1 MTVATAFASAVS
13 GQATWDKNQVNTT
26 ICQWQ
31 QLRAHVVRDTVYM
44 DGGSMWWLPGLS
56 DGSYGTAVN
65 DHNPLGLVY
74 TLNFSRPFSTSDN
87 LTSIF
92 GSISKV
98 SAGTAA
104 KNLAPNYVDGAML
117 GNDDEWFLY
126 GGLLRETKEFSPP
139 AATNVFAYLKY
150 QYGVQKDGFLPG
162 FVNDELPEGMTRYV
176 AYGAAAAAPS
186 ENKAW
191 YFSGLRAQGFG
202 PIYEPGFNETL
213 TATNVS
219 NTLITLDMGTQQQET
234 WKNETLPSDIPGRA
248 NPELV
253 WVPVGKQGILVALG
267 GVVFPDFSSYLSKSP
282 NEPES
287 KAVSPG
293 FMSTI
298 DIYDVAGGKW
308 YRQPATG
315 GPGQLTRG
323 CAVVAPAQ
331 DSSSFNI
338 YYYGGYS
345 GLTRSQP
352 FNDDVWVLSIPSFTW
367 TKVVEGTSPGRAG
380 HKCVMPYPNQMFVI
394 GGYPPLSGASLT
406 CLRETVRVLDLSTG
420 TWRTSY
426 DPSKWSNYSI
436 PDAVVKKI
444 GGSPTGGA
452 TVTSPSPTGWASTD
466 LAAVF
471 GEKYPANK
479 ITTYYPYKVQASGNN
494 TNPDIP
500 PTSSDS
506 GSSSGGG
513 VPAFL
518 PPVLGVVLGLMFV
531 TMIAVLILLW
541 RRRKLLRTRAER
553 SEAGTEDTNGHR
565 IMSWIRGQTNSEKA
579 GTVASSDETPSSPDD
594 LESVAAAP
602 PRSMAEMMNTEIR
615 APVELPDTSP
625 RPELHDTG
633 LSHIDVMNRY
643 SRLGEAIASNNSSS
657 LNATDQYTTSGTHR
671 TDHAS
676 VTPSST
682 SVGTSTTQPRH
693 MSTELPGPPVVAAAA
708 AAAATSTG
716 ASPRGYIPSGVSQI
730 SERDRAH
737 LRTISDTTVS
747 SVASGGRDGAV
758 AGQEGSG
765 DIPEEG
771 EEDVVTPQ
779 GGTLVSPMAVSPPTE
794 SSAGVGG
801 ETGDYVSAGSGAG
814 TAGVGLVTST
824 GTGTSPVARAPG
836 RTSVAGSGSPASPL
850 RRSIFHESK
859 EDMTDTGR

>member
-1 MTVATAFASAVS
+1 MIGTGLGLLAAVTAHAAVAN

-26 ICQWQ
+26 LCQWQ

-44 DGGSMWWLPGLS
+44 DGGRMWWLPGLS
-56 DGSYGTAVN
+56 DGSYATAVN

-74 TLNFSRPFSTSDN
+74 TLNFSKPFSTTDN
-87 LTSIF
+87 LTAIF
-92 GSISKV
+92 GTVSKV

-117 GNDDEWFLY
+117 GNNEEWFLY

-139 AATNVFAYLKY
+139 ASTNVLAYQKY

-162 FVNDELPEGMTRYV
+162 FVYDDLPTDMTRYL

-191 YFSGLRAQGFG
+191 YFSGLHAQGWG

-219 NTLITLDMGTQQQET
+219 TTLITLDMTTQLQEE

-282 NEPES
+282 NEAES
-287 KAVSPG
+287 KALSPG

-298 DIYDVAGGKW
+298 DVYDVAGGKW
-308 YRQPATG
+308 YRQPTTG

-331 DSSSFNI
+331 DSSSFSI
-338 YYYGGYS
+338 YYYGGYA
-345 GLTRSQP
+345 GLSPSQP

-367 TKVVEGTSPGRAG
+367 TKVAEGTTPGRAG
-380 HKCVMPYPNQMFVI
+380 HKCFMPYPDQI
-394 GGYPPLSGASLT
+394 SLT
-406 CLRETVRVLDLSTG
+406 CLRETVRVLDLKTG
-420 TWRTSY
+420 TWKTSY
-426 DPSKWSNYSI
+426 DPSKWAEYTI
-436 PDAVVKKI
+436 PEAVVGKI

-452 TVTSPSPTGWASTD
+452 TATAPSPFGFASTE

-471 GEKYPANK
+471 GEKYPTTK
-479 ITTYYPYKVQASGNN
+479 IVKYYPYKAEAPRGP
-494 TNPDIP
+494 NPDVP
-500 PTSSDS
+500 PANDDNN
-506 GSSSGGG
+506 GSSGGG
-513 VPAFL
+513 VPSFL
-518 PPVLGVVLGLMFV
+518 PPVLGVVLGLMFL
-531 TMIAVLILLW
+531 TMIAVLALLW
-541 RRRKLLRTRAER
+541 RRRKLLRTRGAQ

-565 IMSWIRGQTNSEKA
+565 IMSWMRGQTNSETKA
-579 GTVASSDETPSSPDD
+579 GTVVSSDENTSRSDD
-594 LESVAAAP
+594 LESVAAAHP
-602 PRSMAEMMNTEIR
+602 PSMAEMMNTEIR

-633 LSHIDVMNRY
+633 LSHVDVLNRY
-643 SRLGEAIASNNSSS
+643 SRLSEAVTSS
-657 LNATDQYTTSGTHR
+657 LNDSSHYTHSGTHQ

-676 VTPSST
+676 VTPSSR
-682 SVGTSTTQPRH
+682 SASTAAARH
-693 MSTELPGPPVVAAAA
+693 MSAELPSSPVPAS
-708 AAAATSTG
+708 ATTVT
-716 ASPRGYIPSGVSQI
+716 PRGYIPSGVSNI

-747 SVASGGRDGAV
+747 SVASAPRDASEAAV
-758 AGQEGSG
+758 ATGTGTG
-765 DIPEEG
+765 NAIPEET
-771 EEDVVTPQ
+771 EPVTPA
-779 GGTLVSPMAVSPPTE
+779 GGTLSSPIAVSPP
-794 SSAGVGG
+794 A
-801 ETGDYVSAGSGAG
+801 VSPPSQGAGSGQG
-814 TAGVGLVTST
+814 EGGDYITSRAR
-824 GTGTSPVARAPG
+824 GTGANTSP
-836 RTSVAGSGSPASPL
+836 TSPL
-850 RRSIFHESK
+850 RRSVFHESR
-859 EDMTDTGR
+859 EDMTDMGPAPGLPGK